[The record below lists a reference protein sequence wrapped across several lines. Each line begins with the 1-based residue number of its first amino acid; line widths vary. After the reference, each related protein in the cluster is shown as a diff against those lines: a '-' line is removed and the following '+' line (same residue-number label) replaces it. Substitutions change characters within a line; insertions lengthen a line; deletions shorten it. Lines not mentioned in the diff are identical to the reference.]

1 MRNWPFDP
9 LQPLSYDFIMAD
21 PPWDFSLRSVKGQTS
36 KAAAGHYSC
45 MSIEDIAALPVGQ
58 LGRGDTLLWL
68 WATHPMIDQQIE
80 VLRRWGF
87 TFVTSGVWGKLTAKG
102 RIAFGTG
109 YRLRCASEPFLIGT
123 LGNPESAKNIRT
135 LFMAQVREHSRKPDE
150 AYTIAEA
157 MMPKA
162 VRRADL
168 FARQS
173 RDGWEGWGNEAT
185 KFDGA
190 THA

>member
-1 MRNWPFDP
+1 MRNWPFEP

-36 KAAAGHYSC
+36 KAAAGQYSC
-45 MSIEDIAALPVGQ
+45 MSIDDIAALPVGE

-68 WATHPMIDQQIE
+68 WATHPMIDQQIG

-87 TFVTSGVWGKLTAKG
+87 TFVTSGVWGKTTTKG
-102 RIAFGTG
+102 KIAFGTG

-135 LFMAQVREHSRKPDE
+135 LFMAPLREHSRKPDE
-150 AYTIAEA
+150 GYAIAEA

-162 VRRADL
+162 MRRADL

-173 RDGWEGWGNEAT
+173 RPGWEAWGNEAT
-185 KFDGA
+185 KFDGVVA
-190 THA
+190 